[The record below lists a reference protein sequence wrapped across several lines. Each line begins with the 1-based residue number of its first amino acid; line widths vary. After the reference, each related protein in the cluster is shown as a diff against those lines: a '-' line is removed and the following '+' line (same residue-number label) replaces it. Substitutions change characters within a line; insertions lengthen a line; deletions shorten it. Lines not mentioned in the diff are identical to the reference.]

1 MGAGSSPRVGV
12 KGVRSWPFS
21 FLRRRKST
29 SLTASPE
36 FERVYRNGSVYKGR
50 LFSVHALPNTI
61 GEPRLGLSVSKKV
74 GTAVKRNKVRRRL
87 KEVFRSS
94 AKRLPD
100 NLDFVI
106 SARPDAAE
114 ASFEELNEEF
124 SRSVRRFCKSA
135 DAREAGGV
143 S

>member
-1 MGAGSSPRVGV
+1 MVAGSLPRGGAR
-12 KGVRSWPFS
+12 GVRSWPFS
-21 FLRRRKST
+21 FLQRRKRT
-29 SLTASPE
+29 TLTASPE
-36 FERVYRNGSVYKGR
+36 FERVYRNGSVYRGR

-87 KEVFRSS
+87 KELFCSS
-94 AKRLPD
+94 AKHLPD
-100 NLDFVI
+100 DLDFVI
-106 SARPDAAE
+106 SARPAAAE

-124 SRSVRRFCKSA
+124 SRSVRRLGKSA
-135 DAREAGGV
+135 ESREAGGV

>member
-1 MGAGSSPRVGV
+1 VVAGSSPRAGAR
-12 KGVRSWPFS
+12 GARSWLRS
-21 FLRRRKST
+21 FLRRRRST
-29 SLTASPE
+29 TLTASPE
-36 FERVYRNGSVYKGR
+36 FERVYRNGSVYRGR

-87 KEVFRSS
+87 KEVFRFS
-94 AKRLPD
+94 AIRLPD

-106 SARPDAAE
+106 SARPAAAE

-124 SRSVRRFCKSA
+124 SRSVHRFCK
-135 DAREAGGV
+135 DAEAGGV

>member
-1 MGAGSSPRVGV
+1 MAAESSPRVGAR
-12 KGVRSWPFS
+12 GVRSWQS
-21 FLRRRKST
+21 RFLRRRKST

-36 FERVYRNGSVYKGR
+36 FERVYRNGSVYRGR

-87 KEVFRSS
+87 KEVFDSS
-94 AKRLPD
+94 AKRLPY

-106 SARPDAAE
+106 SARPAAAE

-124 SRSVRRFCKSA
+124 SRSVHRFCKSGEV
-135 DAREAGGV
+135 REDGGV